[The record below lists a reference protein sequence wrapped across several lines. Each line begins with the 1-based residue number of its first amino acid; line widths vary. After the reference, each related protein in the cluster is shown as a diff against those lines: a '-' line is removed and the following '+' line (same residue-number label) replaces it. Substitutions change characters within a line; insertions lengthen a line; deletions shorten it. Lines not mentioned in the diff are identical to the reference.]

1 MNIDEEVN
9 HDDGDASDNHPES
22 FAESPSFIETPKIIS
37 ADNTDQA
44 FASLWP
50 HLLRIFIDKIPEL
63 MKLDGHQAIPYL
75 QVNS

>member
-9 HDDGDASDNHPES
+9 HDDGDVSDNHPES

-50 HLLRIFIDKIPEL
+50 HLLIDRIPEL